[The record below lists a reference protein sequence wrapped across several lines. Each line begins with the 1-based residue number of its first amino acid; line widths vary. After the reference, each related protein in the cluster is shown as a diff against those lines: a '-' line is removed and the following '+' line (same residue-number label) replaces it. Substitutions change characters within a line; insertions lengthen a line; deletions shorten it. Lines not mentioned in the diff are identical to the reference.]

1 MSPTAIPRALRWLL
15 PAVAAI
21 LFAAIAAPSANAQ
34 VPGCDSG
41 STGGTVTRSLGS
53 RTYEL
58 HVPAGLGSD
67 PAPLL
72 LSLHGFGSSGRQD
85 ELFTGWSGF
94 ADRHGFI
101 AAYPNGRPNLQTGA
115 WDPYTPASPDVGFL
129 RAVVADISAA
139 WCVDPSRIYVDGW
152 SNGAVMSQRV
162 ACSAADLFAAA
173 SSYAGG
179 TPTLAGVA
187 APCAPSRP
195 VPVALVVG
203 QFDFT
208 YPALEQNAAEWRG
221 YDGCSSTPAT
231 SSDSYGT
238 TKRYSCAAGAEVMTR
253 VVKYTSH
260 NWPSGAQGED
270 QRQRIWSFFM
280 AHPLN

>member
-1 MSPTAIPRALRWLL
+1 MTPIRPLRTARHLLAAASAVIALAAIPSE
-15 PAVAAI
+15 AA
-21 LFAAIAAPSANAQ
+21 AAD
-34 VPGCDSG
+34 PGCSSA

-58 HVPAGLGSD
+58 RVPAGLGAD

-94 ADRHGFI
+94 ADSRGLI
-101 AAYPNGRPNLQTGA
+101 VAYPNGRPNLQTGA
-115 WDPYTPASPDVGFL
+115 WDPYTASSADVGFL
-129 RAVVADISAA
+129 RDVVADISAG
-139 WCVDPSRIYVDGW
+139 WCVDPSRVYVDGW
-152 SNGAVMSQRV
+152 SNGAVMSQRA
-162 ACSAADLFAAA
+162 ACAAADLFAAV

-179 TPTLAGVA
+179 TPTLAGAA
-187 APCAPSRP
+187 APCTPSRP
-195 VPVALVVG
+195 ISVALVVG

-221 YDGCSSTPAT
+221 YNSCSATPVS
-231 SSDSYGT
+231 SSDAYGST
-238 TKRYSCAAGAEVMTR
+238 RKYACAGGSELMTR

-260 NWPSGAQGED
+260 NWPSGAQGAD

>member
-1 MSPTAIPRALRWLL
+1 MSSSPVPRALRWLL
-15 PAVAAI
+15 PCAVV
-21 LFAAIAAPSANAQ
+21 LFAAAASAPAASAQ
-34 VPGCDSG
+34 SSGCSSQ

-58 HVPAGLGSD
+58 HVPAGLGAS

-72 LSLHGFGSSGRQD
+72 LSLHGFGSTGRQD

-94 ADRHGFI
+94 ADSHGFI

-115 WDPYTPASPDVGFL
+115 WDPYTPSSPDVGFL
-129 RAVVADISAA
+129 RDVVADISAG
-139 WCVDPSRIYVDGW
+139 WCVDPARVYVDGW
-152 SNGAVMSQRV
+152 SNGAVMSQRT

-179 TPTLAGVA
+179 TPTLGGGA

-195 VPVALVVG
+195 IPVALVVG

-221 YDGCSSTPAT
+221 YDGCSSTPVS
-231 SSDSYGT
+231 SSDTYGT
-238 TKRYSCAAGAEVMTR
+238 TKKYPCAGGAELLTR
-253 VVKYTSH
+253 VVKNTSH